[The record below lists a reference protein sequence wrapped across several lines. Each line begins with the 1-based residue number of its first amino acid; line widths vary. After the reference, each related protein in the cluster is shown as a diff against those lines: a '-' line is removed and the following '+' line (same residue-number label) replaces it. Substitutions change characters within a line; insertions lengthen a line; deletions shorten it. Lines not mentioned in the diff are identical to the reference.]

1 MRKKTSKT
9 ASTAA
14 PTSRSF
20 QTIGVKLPAD
30 IVESI
35 KKLTP
40 KRSVNSIIRDAI
52 SQYIAKNFVEL
63 PSSIGIVNGVY
74 SASYLDDVT
83 ELANTLRSIEHNLV
97 KYAIRNSNSE
107 ELHEAQLQILD
118 ANNKLIKI
126 SGALTEAHIKRTKN
140 I

>member
-1 MRKKTSKT
+1 M
-9 ASTAA
+9 
-14 PTSRSF
+14 
-20 QTIGVKLPAD
+20 KLPAD

-52 SQYIAKNFVEL
+52 SQYIAKNFVGL

-107 ELHEAQLQILD
+107 ELQEAQLQILD